1 MLAVFRKEMVETL
14 RDRRTLLAAVVL
26 PALTMPLVVLAVP
39 LLIDRQQRA
48 LRDQPVR
55 VAVAGGEIPELV
67 EAGVRDGIFAPVAA
81 AAPVQALQRAEVD
94 AVLAPQPAVPGQ
106 PHLVAVLYDGTRPAS
121 RAAIEKITRVAAALA
136 QRDLEAALRAGG
148 ASAGPVIRILVDPQD
163 VAPATRTGG
172 ALLAT
177 ALPFFLA
184 VWLLLGGQYAA
195 LDVGI
200 GERERGTFEGL
211 LAAPPSRSALVAGK
225 FLAVLAPALLAL
237 LVMLASAMLA
247 IRLGGRSLVP
257 GAVRVGLPLASI
269 PWLLLAGTALGGFLS
284 AAQLALSLAAR
295 TLREAQQ
302 AFTALYLLVAVPVIL
317 EPLLA
322 GSLDAPQTAL
332 VPVLNAVWTIR
343 RVLLAES
350 QPWEAA
356 LTAASL
362 AAATLVV
369 LVGAIRAL
377 EAEIRRIR

>member
-14 RDRRTLLAAVVL
+14 RDRRTLLSAVVL

-55 VAVAGGEIPELV
+55 VAVAGGEIRELV
-67 EAGVRDGIFAPVAA
+67 EAGVRDGVFAPVTA
-81 AAPVQALQRAEVD
+81 AAPVLALQRGEVD

-106 PHLVAVLYDGTRPAS
+106 PQLVAVLYDGTRPAS

-148 ASAGPVIRILVDPQD
+148 ASAGTVIRILVDPRD
-163 VAPATRTGG
+163 VAPAARAGG

-200 GERERGTFEGL
+200 GERERGTLEGL

-225 FLAVLAPALLAL
+225 FLAVLVPALLAL

-247 IRLGGRSLVP
+247 IRLGGRSLIP
-257 GAVRVGLPLASI
+257 GAVRVGLPLGSI

-284 AAQLALSLAAR
+284 AAQLTLSLAAR

-317 EPLLA
+317 EPLLV
-322 GSLDAPQTAL
+322 GSLDAPRTAL

-362 AAATLVV
+362 AAATAVV
-369 LVGAIRAL
+369 LVGATRLL